1 MKKIKLYKCRH
12 CKKEFQRSRTTQVVC
27 SFECAKEYAK
37 KKEEKKQK
45 KEWNQRKNKIKE
57 SLKTKQDYVNELQP
71 IFNEFIRLRD
81 RKKPCISCDKPANPN
96 EKRDAGHFKPA
107 GSKPQLRFDEDNC
120 HSQCVKCN
128 RDEHGNIHG
137 YRPRLILRIG
147 QKRVDRLDAIAND
160 AIQSEFNFGEK
171 LEIPDLKLLI
181 SAYKS
186 KIKALKSLQK
196 LE

>member
-1 MKKIKLYKCRH
+1 M
-12 CKKEFQRSRTTQVVC
+12 C
-27 SFECAKEYAK
+27 SFECSKTYARE
-37 KKEEKKQK
+37 KEEKKQKAEQRKEK
-45 KEWNQRKNKIKE
+45 KEWNQRKAKIKN
-57 SLKTKQDYVNELQP
+57 SLKTKQDYVKELQP

-81 RKKPCISCDKPANPN
+81 IKKPCISCGKPADPD

-147 QKRVDRLDAIAND
+147 IKRVERLDAIAND

-186 KIKALKSLQK
+186 KVKALKSLR
-196 LE
+196 